1 MKQKKEAED
10 LCFKA
15 VSEKEKKEIDYPEK
29 EQRYIWKKK
38 DLSLE

>member
-15 VSEKEKKEIDYPEK
+15 VSEKEKKGDI
-29 EQRYIWKKK
+29 QRRNKVTYERKT
-38 DLSLE
+38 LV